1 MSEIRYDRMY
11 DTHVIIAPERLHRPE
26 CGSDLKTIESS
37 GICPFCEG
45 NESMTPPEIFAIRD
59 SNSFANEP
67 LWKTRV
73 VPNLYKA
80 VKIEAPYQHHYGTFE
95 YWEGFGAHEIVI
107 DTPNHHTSMTQW
119 NESEIEFWLKTLRQ
133 RVGDLRRD
141 HRIAYLSLFKN
152 EGQLS
157 GSTQNHSHTQII
169 GLPIIPREDAQ
180 RYLREYNYYKA
191 TGKAMLALIVQQEE
205 VDGVRIVSR
214 QGDFTAYCPYASAYP
229 FEVIISSQKELGQ
242 IDSLS
247 DASIEDVAHL
257 LLSTLKRLER
267 QLGCF
272 HFNLCVLTPPLQE
285 FSVGYDEFHTVDKYS
300 RFAIRIMPRL
310 YRHGGF
316 EANTGVLINPVV
328 PEIAAKLLRE
338 SSYV

>member
-1 MSEIRYDRMY
+1 MSEIRYNRMY

-26 CGSDLKTIESS
+26 CEIDLKAIESS
-37 GICPFCEG
+37 DICPFCEG
-45 NESMTPPEIFAIRD
+45 NESMTPPEIFAIRGD
-59 SNSFANEP
+59 ETFANEGG
-67 LWKTRV
+67 WKTRV

-80 VKIEAPYQHHYGTFE
+80 VKIETPYQHHYGMFE

-107 DTPNHHTSMTQW
+107 DTPTHHISMMQW
-119 NESEIEFWLKTLRQ
+119 NVSEVGFWLKTLRE
-133 RVGDLRRD
+133 RSGDLRRD

-152 EGQLS
+152 EGYLS
-157 GSTQNHSHTQII
+157 GSTQTHSHTQII

-180 RYLREYNYYKA
+180 RYRREYEHYKA
-191 TGKAMLALIVQQEE
+191 TGKAMLELMVHQEE
-205 VDGVRIVSR
+205 EDGTRIVSKK
-214 QGDFTAYCPYASAYP
+214 GDFTAYCPYASAYP
-229 FEVIISSQKELGQ
+229 FEVMISSQKELGQ

-247 DASIEDVAHL
+247 DPSIEDISQL

-285 FSVGYDEFHTVDKYS
+285 GTIGYDEFGSIDKYS

-316 EANTGVLINPVV
+316 EVNTGVLINPVV

-338 SSYV
+338 SSDV

>member
-1 MSEIRYDRMY
+1 MSEIRYDRVY

-26 CGSDLKTIESS
+26 CGNDLKTVESPA
-37 GICPFCEG
+37 ICPFCEG
-45 NESMTPPEIFAIRD
+45 NESMTPAEIFAIRD
-59 SNSFANEP
+59 TTSFANEP

-95 YWEGFGAHEIVI
+95 YWEGFGAHEVVI
-107 DTPNHHTSMTQW
+107 DTPIHHTSMTQW
-119 NESEIEFWLKTLRQ
+119 SEAEVGFWLKTLRQ

-141 HRIAYLSLFKN
+141 QRIVYLSLFKN

-169 GLPIIPREDAQ
+169 GLPIIPKEDAQ
-180 RYLREYNYYKA
+180 RYLREYNHYKA
-191 TGKAMLALIVQQEE
+191 TGKSMVALMVQQEE
-205 VDGVRIVSR
+205 ENGARIVSK

-229 FEVIISSQKELGQ
+229 FEVMISSQKELGQ
-242 IDSLS
+242 IDTLS
-247 DASIEDVAHL
+247 DASIEEVSHL
-257 LLSTLKRLER
+257 LLSMLKRLER

-272 HFNLCVLTPPLQE
+272 HFNLSVQTPPLQE
-285 FSVGYDEFHTVDKYS
+285 VSVGVDAFSAIDKYS
-300 RFAIRIMPRL
+300 RFVIRVMPRL

-338 SSYV
+338 TSDV

>member
-26 CGSDLKTIESS
+26 CGADLKTSESS

-59 SNSFANEP
+59 SKSFANEP

-80 VKIEAPYQHHYGTFE
+80 VKIEAPYQHHYGMFE

-107 DTPNHHTSMTQW
+107 DTPDHHTSMTQW
-119 NESEIEFWLKTLRQ
+119 KVTEVGFWLKTLRE
-133 RVGDLRRD
+133 RVRDLRRD

-169 GLPIIPREDAQ
+169 GLPIIPKEDAQ
-180 RYLREYNYYKA
+180 RYLREYNYYKT
-191 TGKAMLALIVQQEE
+191 TGKAMLALMVHQEE
-205 VDGVRIVSR
+205 ENGVRIVSKG
-214 QGDFTAYCPYASAYP
+214 GDFTAYCPYASSYP
-229 FEVIISSQKELGQ
+229 FEVMISSQKELGQ

-247 DASIEDVAHL
+247 DGSIEDVSHL

-272 HFNLCVLTPPLQE
+272 HFNLSILTPPLQE
-285 FSVGYDEFHTVDKYS
+285 VSVGYDEFNTIDKYS

-338 SSYV
+338 TSDV

>member
-1 MSEIRYDRMY
+1 MSEIRYNRMY

-26 CGSDLKTIESS
+26 CGSDVTTIESS
-37 GICPFCEG
+37 DTCPFCEG

-59 SNSFANEP
+59 SKSFANEP
-67 LWKTRV
+67 DWQTRV
-73 VPNLYKA
+73 VPNLYKV
-80 VKIEAPYQHHYGTFE
+80 VKIEAPHQHHYGMFE
-95 YWEGFGAHEIVI
+95 YWEGFGAHEIII
-107 DTPNHHTSMTQW
+107 DTPVHNTSMTQW
-119 NESEIEFWLKTLRQ
+119 SATEVGFWLKTLRE
-133 RVGDLRRD
+133 RVRDLRQD

-152 EGQLS
+152 EGKLS

-180 RYLREYNYYKA
+180 RYRREYEHYKS
-191 TGKAMLALIVQQEE
+191 TGKAMLELMVHQEE
-205 VDGVRIVSR
+205 EDATRIVLKR
-214 QGDFTAYCPYASAYP
+214 GDFTAYCPYASAYP
-229 FEVIISSQKELGQ
+229 FEVMISSKKELGQ

-247 DASIEDVAHL
+247 DASIEDLSEL
-257 LLSTLKRLER
+257 LLSTLKRLKW

-285 FSVGYDEFHTVDKYS
+285 GSIGYDEFSSIDKYS

-316 EANTGVLINPVV
+316 EANTGVLINPVL

-338 SSYV
+338 SSDV